1 MAINLQ
7 QRQLQ
12 KQVQI
17 LSQKQIQSLN
27 MLSMSTQD
35 LVAELRKLADENP
48 MLMIDEGHKRRLPK
62 DNIKVS
68 SSSASGEQAS
78 EAHLAALES
87 QADTRTSLTEHF
99 LSQLNMTKIPPA
111 EYELCEKL
119 IYNMD
124 AKGYHFL
131 APVSLLDKKNKSH
144 TIGLL
149 EKCMERIQQFDPPGL
164 CVKNMEESLFVQA
177 KQKGNA
183 PVLALFIL
191 DGKLNYLDPPK
202 IERISA
208 KIKKHLADQQDM
220 IGLTEASLRYT
231 DFQLTD
237 EAIEEALQFIRTLD
251 PFPARDFST
260 TETHY
265 VAADVF
271 VEKTDSK
278 GNEIPKEGTL
288 IRDSEISLI
297 VRMSNE
303 NIPQLAINKD
313 DFTVPA
319 ATPADDTKKKEIAQQ
334 LQKAQ
339 EIIEALNYRQN
350 TIARACCEIVRIQ
363 LEFFKKGPGHLVPLR
378 LQDIADKLGVHETTV
393 SRMSNSKY
401 IQCDW
406 GLFNIKYFFTNAAST
421 KDGSVSRDNVLH
433 HLKEIIENNSE
444 GKKLSDQKLAEALE
458 KRGIKIAR
466 RTVAKYRNL
475 LNVESSYN
483 R

>member
-1 MAINLQ
+1 
-7 QRQLQ
+7 
-12 KQVQI
+12 
-17 LSQKQIQSLN
+17 
-27 MLSMSTQD
+27 
-35 LVAELRKLADENP
+35 
-48 MLMIDEGHKRRLPK
+48 
-62 DNIKVS
+62 
-68 SSSASGEQAS
+68 
-78 EAHLAALES
+78 
-87 QADTRTSLTEHF
+87 
-99 LSQLNMTKIPPA
+99 
-111 EYELCEKL
+111 
-119 IYNMD
+119 
-124 AKGYHFL
+124 
-131 APVSLLDKKNKSH
+131 
-144 TIGLL
+144 
-149 EKCMERIQQFDPPGL
+149 MERIQQFDPPGL

>member
-12 KQVQI
+12 KQVQV

-48 MLMIDEGHKRRLPK
+48 MLVIDEGHKRRLPK

-260 TETHY
+260 TETH
-265 VAADVF
+265 
-271 VEKTDSK
+271 
-278 GNEIPKEGTL
+278 
-288 IRDSEISLI
+288 
-297 VRMSNE
+297 
-303 NIPQLAINKD
+303 
-313 DFTVPA
+313 
-319 ATPADDTKKKEIAQQ
+319 
-334 LQKAQ
+334 
-339 EIIEALNYRQN
+339 
-350 TIARACCEIVRIQ
+350 
-363 LEFFKKGPGHLVPLR
+363 
-378 LQDIADKLGVHETTV
+378 
-393 SRMSNSKY
+393 
-401 IQCDW
+401 
-406 GLFNIKYFFTNAAST
+406 
-421 KDGSVSRDNVLH
+421 
-433 HLKEIIENNSE
+433 
-444 GKKLSDQKLAEALE
+444 
-458 KRGIKIAR
+458 
-466 RTVAKYRNL
+466 
-475 LNVESSYN
+475 
-483 R
+483 